1 MQIFLSSHAADSTA
15 RQQTQDEETTKYKV
29 KAAELEAKLKQVE
42 SLNFN
47 LNEQVGIAQNEYND
61 LEKKYEALKQTQAL
75 KVKQEQSFN
84 SMNLC

>member
-1 MQIFLSSHAADSTA
+1 MHIFLSSHSADGIA
-15 RQQTQDEETTKYKV
+15 KQQTQDEETTKYKV

-61 LEKKYEALKQTQAL
+61 LENKYEALKQTHTL
-75 KVKQEQSFN
+75 TVKYF
-84 SMNLC
+84 